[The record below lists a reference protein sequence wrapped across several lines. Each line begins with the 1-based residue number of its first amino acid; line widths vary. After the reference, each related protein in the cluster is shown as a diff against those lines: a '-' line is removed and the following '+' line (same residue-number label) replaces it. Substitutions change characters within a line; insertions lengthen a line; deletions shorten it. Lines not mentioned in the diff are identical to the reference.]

1 MVLLMITTWF
11 PPEREE
17 EVNEIYLGLPAKYP
31 VDESLGKT
39 LVPLGVSS
47 TKEGT
52 KSIIV
57 FEVAKGKFDEVME
70 LVARQLREFRHI
82 EGYRYETETFLSQAE
97 AMNLIGV
104 AIPA

>member
-11 PPEREE
+11 PPEKEE
-17 EVNEIYLGLPAKYP
+17 EVNQIYFSLPEKYP

-39 LVPLGVSS
+39 LVPMGVSS

-52 KSIIV
+52 KVIIV
-57 FEVAKGKFDEVME
+57 FEVAKGKFADAME
-70 LVARQLREFRHI
+70 LVAKQLREFRHI
-82 EGYRYETETFLSQAE
+82 EGYRYEIETLLSQAE

>member
-31 VDESLGKT
+31 VDESLGKAF
-39 LVPLGVSS
+39 VPLGVRS

-57 FEVAKGKFDEVME
+57 FEVAKGKFDEAME
-70 LVARQLREFRHI
+70 LTLKNLREFRHI
-82 EGYRYETETFLSQAE
+82 EGYRYEIETLLSQAE